1 MFLDFI
7 RQWLAPPEIGGGEF
21 RAQRAIVLNQIL
33 LFSLL
38 ANMLAIIGGFIGNRT
53 PAIPFEIGIACFV
66 VLMLIRWEFK
76 KGKLIAA
83 EVMLTV
89 FLYLFITV
97 ATFSFG
103 TVRTPLTSFYLF
115 WVTMV
120 GLLFG
125 LSGVLIATGLSS
137 LAIVGLIWGE
147 NAKILPKPDFSVGFL
162 QWFLFTIVIGVTAS
176 LVYYIHL
183 KTKTAL
189 ARTEESEARFR
200 TIIFQN
206 KAIILQIDPLNGYIL
221 DANEAAC
228 QFYGW
233 THAELCA
240 KKIADLNTLDAEQ
253 VAKECTAAANAL
265 SNYFIFNHKLKNGD
279 IREVEVHSTPVVT
292 QRKTIL
298 VSIIHDITEKR
309 VAEKSLATQNAN
321 LKALLDT
328 VTDGVQI
335 LDMQGN
341 LLECSPSFAAMLG
354 YTHEEMVGLNVRDWN
369 VGLSQNQVHEIL
381 SETSNTPKIFE
392 NTHRRKDGGFNQV
405 TILAKKVEIDGKDC
419 IYASARDIT
428 QQRLDR
434 AQLKLLATCM
444 AHTNDVVMITEAE
457 PIGLPGPRIVYVNEA
472 FEKMTGY
479 AREEAIGNT
488 PRMLQGPK
496 SDSVVKHQ
504 IWDALL
510 NWKPV
515 RVEMLNYAKGG
526 REFWVELDITPIAD
540 DNGIY
545 THWISIQRDITER
558 KTTGDQVRKLS
569 LAVEQS
575 LESVVVTDLEG
586 KIEYVNEA
594 FVKHSGYAREEVI
607 GQNPRILHSGLTPS
621 ETYQSLWESLLQG
634 QSWQG
639 EFINQRKDGSHYT
652 ELTVIHP
659 IHDETG
665 RITHYVASK
674 EDVTEQKAAAA
685 RTHHLAF
692 YDQLTELPNRQ
703 LLLDRLHLTLKTGA
717 RNKGH
722 GVILFIDLD
731 NFKTLND
738 TLGHG
743 AGDALLKQVASRLL
757 ASVREGDTVARF
769 GGDEFVIM
777 LENLSQNILEA
788 AAIAEEIAKKVV
800 KSFDI
805 EFAINNYVARSTPS
819 IGITLFSREQENSV
833 DEIMKQADL
842 AMYAAKADG
851 GNTHRFFDRGMQTM
865 VNARAVIEWDL
876 RVALNQDLFR
886 LYYQP
891 QLNIKGQIIGAEALL
906 RIQHPTRGLI
916 APGEFINVAEET
928 GLILPI
934 GKWVL
939 ETACAQLAKWAAN
952 PKMARLSLAVNVSA
966 RQFRDQGFV
975 EQVLSIL
982 YKSGAN
988 SYLLK
993 LEPTESVLLE
1003 NVEETIDR
1011 ITTLRVGGVHFALD
1025 DFGTGY
1031 SSLTYLKKLP
1041 LDQLKIDQSFVR
1053 DIPKDREA
1061 CSIVRAI
1068 INLSNSLG
1076 LGVIAEGV
1084 ETEEQRQFLLEN
1096 GCEFFQ
1102 GYLFSRPVSIEE
1114 FDRYVLNHS
1123 LKKVEA

>member
-1 MFLDFI
+1 M
-7 RQWLAPPEIGGGEF
+7 
-21 RAQRAIVLNQIL
+21 
-33 LFSLL
+33 
-38 ANMLAIIGGFIGNRT
+38 
-53 PAIPFEIGIACFV
+53 
-66 VLMLIRWEFK
+66 
-76 KGKLIAA
+76 
-83 EVMLTV
+83 
-89 FLYLFITV
+89 
-97 ATFSFG
+97 
-103 TVRTPLTSFYLF
+103 
-115 WVTMV
+115 
-120 GLLFG
+120 
-125 LSGVLIATGLSS
+125 
-137 LAIVGLIWGE
+137 
-147 NAKILPKPDFSVGFL
+147 
-162 QWFLFTIVIGVTAS
+162 
-176 LVYYIHL
+176 
-183 KTKTAL
+183 
-189 ARTEESEARFR
+189 
-200 TIIFQN
+200 
-206 KAIILQIDPLNGYIL
+206 
-221 DANEAAC
+221 
-228 QFYGW
+228 
-233 THAELCA
+233 
-240 KKIADLNTLDAEQ
+240 
-253 VAKECTAAANAL
+253 
-265 SNYFIFNHKLKNGD
+265 
-279 IREVEVHSTPVVT
+279 
-292 QRKTIL
+292 
-298 VSIIHDITEKR
+298 
-309 VAEKSLATQNAN
+309 
-321 LKALLDT
+321 
-328 VTDGVQI
+328 
-335 LDMQGN
+335 
-341 LLECSPSFAAMLG
+341 
-354 YTHEEMVGLNVRDWN
+354 
-369 VGLSQNQVHEIL
+369 
-381 SETSNTPKIFE
+381 
-392 NTHRRKDGGFNQV
+392 
-405 TILAKKVEIDGKDC
+405 
-419 IYASARDIT
+419 
-428 QQRLDR
+428 
-434 AQLKLLATCM
+434 
-444 AHTNDVVMITEAE
+444 
-457 PIGLPGPRIVYVNEA
+457 
-472 FEKMTGY
+472 
-479 AREEAIGNT
+479 
-488 PRMLQGPK
+488 
-496 SDSVVKHQ
+496 
-504 IWDALL
+504 
-510 NWKPV
+510 
-515 RVEMLNYAKGG
+515 
-526 REFWVELDITPIAD
+526 
-540 DNGIY
+540 
-545 THWISIQRDITER
+545 
-558 KTTGDQVRKLS
+558 
-569 LAVEQS
+569 
-575 LESVVVTDLEG
+575 
-586 KIEYVNEA
+586 
-594 FVKHSGYAREEVI
+594 
-607 GQNPRILHSGLTPS
+607 
-621 ETYQSLWESLLQG
+621 
-634 QSWQG
+634 
-639 EFINQRKDGSHYT
+639 
-652 ELTVIHP
+652 
-659 IHDETG
+659 
-665 RITHYVASK
+665 
-674 EDVTEQKAAAA
+674 
-685 RTHHLAF
+685 
-692 YDQLTELPNRQ
+692 
-703 LLLDRLHLTLKTGA
+703 
-717 RNKGH
+717 
-722 GVILFIDLD
+722 ILFIDLD
-731 NFKTLND
+731 NFKPLND

-1041 LDQLKIDQSFVR
+1041 LDQLKIDQSVVR